1 MRKSHL
7 LVGAIGLSAAAVT
20 GSAFTAEN
28 TIDDTVAGYGESAIT
43 GAVVTE
49 IDYVPLSTDSTYLDE
64 VAFTTTTQLDLTAV
78 TGNTATLTLKD
89 GGSPMAGSP
98 LTCSIAAWSGTSH
111 TITCDTPDTT
121 QFALV
126 DAVGLTVSD

>member
-1 MRKSHL
+1 VRKTHL
-7 LVGAIGLSAAAVT
+7 AIAAVGLSAAAVT
-20 GSAFTAEN
+20 GSALTAEN
-28 TIDDTVAGYGESAIT
+28 TIANTVAGYGESAIT

-49 IDYVPLSTDSTYLDE
+49 IDYVTLAADATFLDE
-64 VAFTTTTQLDLTAV
+64 VVFTTTTQLDLTAV

-89 GGSPMAGSP
+89 GGSPLGTPIVCA
-98 LTCSIAAWSGTSH
+98 IAPWSGTTH

-121 QFALV
+121 QFGLV